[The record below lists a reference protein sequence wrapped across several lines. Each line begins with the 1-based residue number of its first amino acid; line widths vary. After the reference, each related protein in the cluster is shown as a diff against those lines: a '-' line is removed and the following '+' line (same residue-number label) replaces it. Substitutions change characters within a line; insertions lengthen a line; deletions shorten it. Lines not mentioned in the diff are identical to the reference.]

1 MILKQFEINKINLDK
16 HNLILFYGKNEGLK
30 NSASKNLTKNI
41 DKVYNYDEK
50 DILDDKENFLEIIYN
65 KSLFETKKFIIV
77 KRTTDKIIKII
88 EKISLKNLE
97 KINII
102 FNSDNLEK
110 KSKLR
115 IFFEKNEN
123 YICVPFYPDNEQ
135 TLSKLALDYL
145 KNKKILISPE
155 NINLIVNK
163 CNYDRETLQNEL
175 TKIENFSKNKKKI
188 TTEDIVKL
196 TNLAENYSIT
206 ELIDNCLAKNRKKI
220 KYILNENNFSN
231 EETILIIRTFLNKS
245 KKILKLSEE
254 FKDKK
259 NLDLVI
265 SSAKPPIFWK
275 DKEITKV
282 QINKWTPE
290 KIKNLIYNINDLELK
305 IKKNLN
311 NPVNLITDFI
321 LEQSA

>member
-1 MILKQFEINKINLDK
+1 MIIKQFEISKINLDK

-41 DKVYNYDEK
+41 DKVYNYDER
-50 DILDDKENFLEIIYN
+50 DILDNEENFLENLYN
-65 KSLFETKKFIIV
+65 NSLFETKKFIIV
-77 KRTTDKIIKII
+77 KRATDKIIKII
-88 EKISLKNLE
+88 EEISLKNID

-115 IFFEKNEN
+115 NFFEKNKN
-123 YICVPFYPDNEQ
+123 FICVPFYPDNEQ
-135 TLSKLALDYL
+135 TLSKLASDYL

-175 TKIENFSKNKKKI
+175 TKIENYSKNKKKI

-196 TNLAENYSIT
+196 TNLAENYSIS

-282 QINKWTPE
+282 QISKWAPE

-305 IKKNLN
+305 IKKNQN
-311 NPVNLITDFI
+311 NPINLITNFI

>member
-290 KIKNLIYNINDLELK
+290 KIKNLIYNINDLEL
-305 IKKNLN
+305 
-311 NPVNLITDFI
+311 
-321 LEQSA
+321 

>member
-1 MILKQFEINKINLDK
+1 M
-16 HNLILFYGKNEGLK
+16 
-30 NSASKNLTKNI
+30 
-41 DKVYNYDEK
+41 
-50 DILDDKENFLEIIYN
+50 
-65 KSLFETKKFIIV
+65 
-77 KRTTDKIIKII
+77 
-88 EKISLKNLE
+88 
-97 KINII
+97 
-102 FNSDNLEK
+102 
-110 KSKLR
+110 
-115 IFFEKNEN
+115 
-123 YICVPFYPDNEQ
+123 
-135 TLSKLALDYL
+135 
-145 KNKKILISPE
+145 ISPE
-155 NINLIVNK
+155 NINLILNK
-163 CNYDRETLQNEL
+163 CNYDRETLKHEL

-265 SSAKPPIFWK
+265 FSAKPTIFWK

>member
-16 HNLILFYGKNEGLK
+16 HKLILFYGKNEGLK
-30 NSASKNLTKNI
+30 NGASKNLTKNI
-41 DKVYNYDEK
+41 DKVYNYDER
-50 DILDDKENFLEIIYN
+50 DILDDRENFLENIYN

-135 TLSKLALDYL
+135 TLAKLALDYL
-145 KNKKILISPE
+145 KNKKILISTE
-155 NINLIVNK
+155 NINLILNK

-175 TKIENFSKNKKKI
+175 TKIENFSKNRKKI

-206 ELIDNCLAKNRKKI
+206 ELIDSCLAKNTKKI

-282 QINKWTPE
+282 QISKWAPE

-305 IKKNLN
+305 IKKNQN

>member
-16 HNLILFYGKNEGLK
+16 HKLILFYGKNEGLK
-30 NSASKNLTKNI
+30 SSASKNLTKNI
-41 DKVYNYDEK
+41 DKVYNYDER
-50 DILDDKENFLEIIYN
+50 DILDDRENFLENIYN

-135 TLSKLALDYL
+135 TLAKLAFDYL

-155 NINLIVNK
+155 NINLILNK

-206 ELIDNCLAKNRKKI
+206 ELIDSCLAKNTKKI

-254 FKDKK
+254 FKEKK

-282 QINKWTPE
+282 QISKWAPE

-305 IKKNLN
+305 IKKNQN